1 MMLEPKS
8 DLLLQDNMAASEVDI
23 LKRALHR
30 EREARKASEK
40 ILEAKSAELY
50 FLNKELQA
58 SNEELVRL
66 YGMTN
71 SQLQGVFENI
81 VDAYVIMDLWGNI
94 LKMNKPAIELL
105 GFDNEY
111 ADVNLMELVHPA
123 ETEAVTKGFKKLMAD
138 GAITDFT
145 LKIVDLKKQEK
156 IIHINGSIVF
166 ENEVPVAAQGIIR
179 DVTLE
184 LNYREMVEDE
194 RKKFSRIIANMNLGL
209 LEVDND
215 DLILMSNQR
224 FEEMSGYNRTELI
237 GMSTE
242 KLLLNTQD
250 VTILTQENEKRKQG
264 ISNSYEIEARTKKGE
279 VRNWLISGAPNYDD
293 SAQVVGSIGVII
305 DITDQK
311 KLQQQKETLLAELEK
326 SNNELQ
332 EYAHVVSHDLKSPL
346 RSIYALVSWLKEDNQ
361 DKFDA
366 TSVNNLTL
374 IENTLEKMEQ
384 LITDILNYSSVGIS
398 NNDFKEVDLNEVLKG
413 LQDLIY
419 FPAHLDFR
427 ITNKLPVVYGD
438 RIKLQQ
444 LFQNL
449 ISNAIKFSD
458 KERGIIEI
466 SSKEQADSYEFSVRD
481 NGMGIEEKY
490 HKKIF
495 EVFQSLNKTN
505 TSSGIGLSIV
515 KKVVNLH
522 RGNVWIEST
531 PGEGTVFHFTLKK

>member
-1 MMLEPKS
+1 MA
-8 DLLLQDNMAASEVDI
+8 DNEIDI

-50 FLNKELQA
+50 YLNKELQA

-66 YGMTN
+66 YGKTN

-81 VDAYVIMDLWGNI
+81 VDAYIIMDLWGNI

-105 GFDNEY
+105 GFEDEY
-111 ADVNLMELVHPA
+111 ADVNLMKLVHPD
-123 ETEAVTKGFKKLMAD
+123 EIDAVSGGFKKLMTD
-138 GAITDFT
+138 GSITDFT

-156 IIHINGSIVF
+156 IIHVNGSIVY

-179 DVTLE
+179 DVTQE
-184 LNYREMVEDE
+184 LNYRRMIEDE

-215 DLILMSNQR
+215 DIILMANQR
-224 FEEMSGYNRTELI
+224 FEEMSGYSRSELI
-237 GMSTE
+237 GMSAQ
-242 KLLLNTQD
+242 KLLLNSDDIT
-250 VTILTQENEKRKQG
+250 VVVQENVKRKQG
-264 ISNSYEIEARTKKGE
+264 ISNSYEIGAKTKNGE

-293 SAQVVGSIGVII
+293 NAQVVGSIGVII

-311 KLQQQKETLLAELEK
+311 KLQKQKETLLLELEK

-346 RSIYALVSWLKEDNQ
+346 RSIYALVSWLKEDNK
-361 DKFDA
+361 DKFDD
-366 TSVNNLTL
+366 TSLGNLGL
-374 IENTLEKMEQ
+374 IERTLEKMEQ
-384 LITDILNYSSVGIS
+384 LITDILNYSSVGVS
-398 NNDFKEVDLNEVLKG
+398 NNEFRNVDLNDVVKDIEN
-413 LQDLIY
+413 LIH
-419 FPAHLDFR
+419 FPDSLDFV
-427 ITNKLPVVYGD
+427 IKNKLPVVFGD

-458 KERGIIEI
+458 KENGLIEI
-466 SSKEQADSYEFSVRD
+466 SAIELPEFYQISVRD

-515 KKVVNLH
+515 KKVVKLH
-522 RGNVWIEST
+522 RGKVWIEST